1 LLNNDWACVTPFP
14 FRRPPT
20 GGAGVVEGGSGTM
33 LSARGNGVVISSI
46 RREFPF
52 GWRSGVVGLGDALP
66 AAAAN
71 FSLTLRVM

>member
-1 LLNNDWACVTPFP
+1 LNSTWACAPP
-14 FRRPPT
+14 LAFRRPPT

-46 RREFPF
+46 RSEFPF
-52 GWRSGVVGLGDALP
+52 GCRSGVVGLGDAFP

-71 FSLTLRVM
+71 FSLTFRVM